1 MKAAFAALTAAGL
14 ALMLVHPAACV
25 LAVAGALAY
34 LTLDLLEDMR
44 V

>member
-1 MKAAFAALTAAGL
+1 MPAWPSA
-14 ALMLVHPAACV
+14 VHPAACV
-25 LAVAGALAY
+25 LAVASALAY